1 MQVAT
6 LTAAPFNIAWG
17 GSIYAKVTAVNILG
31 ESITSLVGNGAI
43 ILTFPDE
50 PINLANN
57 LEVTWGTTIGLTW
70 DEGNSNGGT
79 SVIDYTVFSLA
90 SDAADWIELETGVSA
105 TSTTLKDFNLGITY
119 TFRVKAR
126 SAFDFSVNFSNEISI
141 LAAQSPS

>member
-1 MQVAT
+1 VKVAT

-31 ESITSLVGNGAI
+31 ESISSLVGNGAI

-70 DEGNSNGGT
+70 DEGSSNGGT

-90 SDAADWIELETGVSA
+90 SDAADWIELETGVPA

-119 TFRVKAR
+119 KFRVKAR